1 MADLLALTEAL
12 PDSAFFLEHSRT
24 RELAYIVRSYGR
36 WLDTL
41 RLVRKRLAN
50 PGELSCLDVGTSPF
64 TFMLKDHFGKTST
77 LDLSGAYRA
86 RCETAGIRFYEGG
99 VASDQAVAQVE
110 KVDCVFFLETLEHL
124 HANPVKVLA
133 RLRSVLRAGGL
144 LVLSTPNMMCLA
156 NRGLMLLNR
165 KLRHFTYPPFNQDDR
180 DHGFA
185 HDRIYMPSELREY
198 FEASGF
204 RELETLYQLY
214 SDGVSEHQGLLRRAW
229 ASAILLLKHAVPS
242 FRDGVV
248 LLGRNTGSTSPVC
261 AGNQPER
268 GS

>member
-24 RELAYIVRSYGR
+24 RELAYIGNSYGR

-41 RLVRKRLAN
+41 RLVWKRLPN
-50 PGELSCLDVGTSPF
+50 TDELSCLDVGTSPF
-64 TFMLKDHFGKTST
+64 TFMLKDHFGKTSA

-86 RCETAGIRFYEGG
+86 RCEAAGIRFYEGG
-99 VASDQAVAQVE
+99 VVSDQAVAQVE

-124 HANPVKVLA
+124 HANPVSVLA
-133 RLRSVLRAGGL
+133 RLRSVLRPGGL
-144 LVLSTPNMMCLA
+144 LVLSTPNLMCLA

-165 KLRHFTYPPFNQDDR
+165 KLRHFTYPPFGQADSA
-180 DHGFA
+180 HGFG
-185 HDRIYMPSELREY
+185 HDRIYMPAELGEY

-204 RELETLYQLY
+204 HDVETLYQHQY
-214 SDGVSEHQGLLRRAW
+214 EGVSQHRGFLRRSR
-229 ASAILLLKHAVPS
+229 ASAILLLKRAVPS

-248 LLGRNTGSTSPVC
+248 LLGRNTGPDSP
-261 AGNQPER
+261 A
-268 GS
+268 